1 MGIFYLL
8 SLFPSLAW
16 ASPQP
21 YHCRCR
27 PHQSC
32 WPSPEE
38 WDALNASINGN
49 LVAVRPVAAVC
60 HDGGAQSEACQTVQE
75 QWSNSTWRAS
85 QPGAVQFANWEAWPE
100 RNQTCHIETPFDQ
113 ACGQG
118 RISRYSTVAKSTSD
132 IQETVHF
139 AKEHDLRLAIKN
151 SGHCFLGRSTAPE
164 SLQLLM
170 NGLKDIDIVDD
181 FVPEGA
187 PSGQSE
193 GPAVTI
199 AAGVSLQ
206 ELYRALGDKKRVAV
220 AGASHTVGAAGG
232 YIQGGGH
239 SFLGPWKG
247 MASDNAL
254 QFTVVT
260 ANGDL
265 VVASDYQ
272 NSDLFWALRGGG
284 GGTFGVVVDVT
295 VRTFDEA
302 PVIFSNLNITTAS
315 GHPDFWKAMVQF
327 HAHIPALN
335 DAGGAGYYYV
345 FPELPWVDNTTISGF
360 TATLMFPNQTDVA
373 KVNRAFAPLL
383 TRLNGTAAVAT
394 QYAAVQLP
402 DINTLISNV
411 LLTGD
416 ADSTGGTAL
425 VGSRLFSRD
434 LLLSQAGPERLVS
447 ALKSVLTEFG
457 GVATGHIV
465 AGGAVAGG
473 TVGEKGQKV
482 DSALHPAWREAA
494 THITIGATWDPY
506 ASLAEQEAIRKN
518 LTEVEV
524 EKLRSV
530 EGADKMGAYLNEAN
544 AYEKNFQSSFWGS
557 NYPRLYAIKQK
568 WDPTGLFI
576 ARSGVSSEDWDAE
589 GLCRVGEGHR
599 LDHYQL

>member
-1 MGIFYLL
+1 MKTHYFL
-8 SLFPSLAW
+8 SLFTSPVW

-38 WDALNASINGN
+38 WNALNTSVKGS

-60 HDGGAQSEACQTVQE
+60 HDGGDQSEACQAVQE
-75 QWSNSTWRAS
+75 QWTNSTWRAE

-100 RNQTCHIETPFDQ
+100 RNQTCHIKTPFDQ
-113 ACGQG
+113 PCGQG
-118 RISRYSTVAKSTSD
+118 RISLYSTVAKSSSD
-132 IQETVHF
+132 IQETVRF

-164 SLQLLM
+164 SLQLLT
-170 NGLKDIDIVDD
+170 NGLKDIEIIDD
-181 FVPEGA
+181 FVPDGA
-187 PSGQSE
+187 PNGQSG

-220 AGASHTVGAAGG
+220 TGASHTVGAAGG

-247 MASDNAL
+247 MASDNVL

-260 ANGDL
+260 ADGDL
-265 VVASDYQ
+265 VVANNYQ
-272 NSDLFWALRGGG
+272 NPDLFWALRGGG

-295 VRTFDEA
+295 LRTFDEV
-302 PVIFSNLNITTAS
+302 PVVFSNLNITTAA
-315 GHPDFWKAMVQF
+315 GHPDFWKAMAQF

-345 FPELPWVDNTTISGF
+345 FPELPWGDNTTISGF

-373 KVNRAFAPLL
+373 KVDWAFAPLL
-383 TRLNGTAAVAT
+383 TKLNGTAAVAT

-402 DINTLISNV
+402 DIDTLISEV
-411 LLTGD
+411 LLTGG

-434 LLLSQAGPERLVS
+434 LLLSKAGPERLVS
-447 ALKSVLTEFG
+447 ALKSVLTGFG

-465 AGGAVAGG
+465 AGG
-473 TVGEKGQKV
+473 TVGDNRQKV
-482 DSALHPAWREAA
+482 DSALHPAWRAAA
-494 THITIGATWDPY
+494 THITIGATWEPN
-506 ASLAEQEAIRKN
+506 ASLAKQEAIRRN

-544 AYEKNFQSSFWGS
+544 AYEKDFQASFWGI
-557 NYPRLYAIKQK
+557 NYPRLYATKQK
-568 WDPTGLFI
+568 WDSTGLFV
-576 ARSGVSSEDWDAE
+576 ARNGVGSEDWDPE
-589 GLCRVGEGHR
+589 GLCRVRGHR
-599 LDHYQL
+599 LDQYQL